1 MEREASARGV
11 MYADR
16 RARLH
21 RVHDHAAVD
30 ELEPGNVRGLGEGG
44 GHLLAV
50 AEVIVERDIAG
61 RFVVDERRARARRF
75 LRPHHGRQR
84 IDVDLDRLG
93 GVLCLQQ
100 GVGDDEGHGITDEAD
115 LVGRQCRPWGPLHGR
130 AVPVVERDDA
140 FERAIGGKIGA
151 GIDAEHARHVARRR
165 RIDALDHA
173 MGNAA
178 ADHHGIGF
186 AGELDVVG
194 VAALSTHQHRV
205 FGAPH
210 RLADAE
216 FHQRETLRVVLQIHK
231 SRPDQYIACKPG
243 RPQARGARISPA
255 AGNRARRTAETT

>member
-30 ELEPGNVRGLGEGG
+30 ELEPGDVRGLGEGG

-100 GVGDDEGHGITDEAD
+100 GVGDDEGDGIADEAH
-115 LVGRQCRPWGPLHGR
+115 LVGRQRRPRRAASWGCR
-130 AVPVVERDDA
+130 
-140 FERAIGGKIGA
+140 
-151 GIDAEHARHVARRR
+151 
-165 RIDALDHA
+165 
-173 MGNAA
+173 
-178 ADHHGIGF
+178 
-186 AGELDVVG
+186 
-194 VAALSTHQHRV
+194 
-205 FGAPH
+205 
-210 RLADAE
+210 
-216 FHQRETLRVVLQIHK
+216 
-231 SRPDQYIACKPG
+231 
-243 RPQARGARISPA
+243 RGC
-255 AGNRARRTAETT
+255 